1 MFDFSFVTEHM
12 GPSVW
17 RGGCPWDRC
26 AGWTC
31 TLSVQM
37 DRLVCSCLLQPR
49 WRTHASTSRTDKHLG
64 GRRFQR
70 VFAKRRSLL
79 GCSSRIRTWSIANT
93 SWWMNWGGR
102 HVCVKMPSYYRSN
115 RTNRWSWL
123 KVTLISF
130 WLSITGSALFVMA
143 GSTISI
149 PMLLFGEHD
158 RAALLWLTRWR
169 ITLLFCSSVY
179 YFPFLL
185 ANLHPCTQWGN
196 PTCVIWCNLK
206 NCLHIF
212 IHCRVQQL
220 EVIIS
225 LSSFFLCFFLLIYA
239 LRVFWTRE
247 QCLSCLITALIV
259 HLRVR
264 LVSGLLP
271 ALTAETLGR
280 THQTSGRDQGANSY
294 GLTCTTIGGFPK
306 GSVWLSAIWLNPVL
320 RNPQPTPS
328 ACRPRCVAPARPV
341 PPSSTTVVLSFMGF
355 YSLRHPF
362 PCSILQPYSMGVQ
375 IRKI

>member
-79 GCSSRIRTWSIANT
+79 GCSSKIRTWSIANT

-115 RTNRWSWL
+115 RTNRWSRL

-179 YFPFLL
+179 YFPFLP
-185 ANLHPCTQWGN
+185 ANLHPCTQWGI
-196 PTCVIWCNLK
+196 PTCVIWCNQK

-225 LSSFFLCFFLLIYA
+225 LSSFFFFAFFCWYTPWEFSGHENN
-239 LRVFWTRE
+239 VFHVWLPLWLFISE
-247 QCLSCLITALIV
+247 WGLSLVCCQRSQQKRWEKHTKHLAGIRGQTAMVSRAPQSVGFLK
-259 HLRVR
+259 VR
-264 LVSGLLP
+264 CGWVP
-271 ALTAETLGR
+271 
-280 THQTSGRDQGANSY
+280 Y
-294 GLTCTTIGGFPK
+294 GLTQCYVT
-306 GSVWLSAIWLNPVL
+306 LNPHHL
-320 RNPQPTPS
+320 
-328 ACRPRCVAPARPV
+328 PAGP
-341 PPSSTTVVLSFMGF
+341 
-355 YSLRHPF
+355 
-362 PCSILQPYSMGVQ
+362 GV
-375 IRKI
+375 